1 MREAA
6 TNLGVSGGVGG
17 ELTCE
22 CRRCARRLLTLGC
35 LVV

>member
-6 TNLGVSGGVGG
+6 ANFSVSGGVGSKS
-17 ELTCE
+17 TCE
-22 CRRCARRLLTLGC
+22 RQCARRLLTLGC